1 MHPHNR
7 PFDPNNPY
15 AYQENNP
22 SPPPTRPM
30 ARPFFIHS
38 SMPDMAGYAS
48 YIGNRVFT
56 NFPHTDDSIPTPFTQ
71 SPIDLSP
78 TTIDLSQNETVPET
92 QPPNDGPSAPQPI
105 KKRSHKKKT
114 EADKALETIK
124 RKQLKWIV
132 PEELA
137 LARGWFQQSQHST
150 LGNSQ
155 HRTHLWQG
163 VSKIFH
169 EELGKEVYRENDSL
183 SSKWTEI
190 STQLTKYSGFL
201 NKAKQNPK
209 SGETEA
215 DIVTNALLQFKTNV
229 GTDFR
234 FMHCWEICK
243 FHPKWANIP
252 SGSESN
258 TSSKR
263 SRASSQS
270 DARDQEIEDLF
281 DDLPS
286 PNRPEY
292 GRDATKRRAQKSR
305 CATASPSAGSSLLHR
320 GIYSDQL
327 DAISSKMD
335 TFNVFQQQ
343 RIEIRKSKEARDAA
357 REAERQRREDLK
369 ILSQPIDHLKG
380 DELEIVLQMREEI
393 KNKYKH

>member
-1 MHPHNR
+1 MPR
-7 PFDPNNPY
+7 PF
-15 AYQENNP
+15 
-22 SPPPTRPM
+22 M
-30 ARPFFIHS
+30 IHS
-38 SMPDMAGYAS
+38 SMPQEASYAS
-48 YIGNRVFT
+48 YLGNCLFT
-56 NFPHTDDSIPTPFTQ
+56 NFPHSDDAIPTPFTQ
-71 SPIDLSP
+71 TSINLSP
-78 TTIDLSQNETVPET
+78 TSIDLSQNETVPET

-124 RKQLKWIV
+124 RKQLKWTV

-155 HRTHLWQG
+155 HRTYLWQG
-163 VSKIFH
+163 VSRIFH
-169 EELGKEVYRENDSL
+169 QELGKKVYRENDSL

-190 STQLTKYSGFL
+190 SGQLTKYSGFL

-215 DIVTNALLQFKTNV
+215 DIVTNALVQFKTNV

-263 SRASSQS
+263 SRASSQTQS
-270 DARDQEIEDLF
+270 YYRTWKLSHVVPI
-281 DDLPS
+281 P
-286 PNRPEY
+286 
-292 GRDATKRRAQKSR
+292 
-305 CATASPSAGSSLLHR
+305 
-320 GIYSDQL
+320 
-327 DAISSKMD
+327 
-335 TFNVFQQQ
+335 
-343 RIEIRKSKEARDAA
+343 RIQGQMS
-357 REAERQRREDLK
+357 
-369 ILSQPIDHLKG
+369 HLC
-380 DELEIVLQMREEI
+380 
-393 KNKYKH
+393 